1 MSNSK
6 SRRSKSAAT
15 AIPDTTAM
23 DIPFNRLRLS
33 EKNVRNIY
41 DKDAIK
47 QLSESI
53 ATNGLLQS
61 LSVRPIT
68 DEDGSSVSIYEVQA
82 GGRRFRALE
91 LLVKQKRL
99 DTDKPVP
106 CVVKT
111 AGFAE
116 DDSYVENAEREA
128 LHPIDEFRAFKGMI
142 DAGKTEAE
150 VASTHR
156 VSIAF
161 VRQRLRLASASPL
174 LLQAFR
180 DEDIDL
186 DQLMAYCITDDH
198 ARQNSVFERMRDSY
212 DHTART
218 IRRALMENTISSA
231 DPRVR
236 FVTLQAYEKAG
247 GTVERDL
254 FSSSDEGYL
263 TDVELLNTLVF
274 DKLNALAKKH
284 QAKGWKW
291 AQAAVTIPQ
300 SEKWNLDRVFGEEA
314 ELTPKEQKRLDKLN
328 AEVEQLDKL
337 DELTDEQDARRDE
350 LQQQI
355 SALEEKPT
363 VFSAEDMARA
373 GVFISLNQFGDP
385 VIDAGFIK
393 PNDAEKPSAQD
404 DGDNDA
410 DFHANGHANG
420 SDNNA
425 PEDDAP
431 RPLSASLIEDLTSY
445 KTVALRNGIAQDFNV
460 AFTAVVHTL
469 ALSRFYTFSN
479 SKSCLQLK
487 IDTSFPSKAPGLD
500 DWAPTK
506 AIADRDLAWRKLLPK
521 NSADLW
527 NALLLM
533 EHTTLQGLF
542 AHLASLSINATI
554 TPHVRSAESVAHAND
569 LFRALETD
577 MVKAGWT
584 NTVDNYLGR
593 VSKDRILE
601 AVTDARGDETTTL
614 IAHLKKEPMG
624 KEAQRLLEGTGWLP
638 EVLRITESPSVTED
652 EDDRDDAGEQDDV
665 LPAFLNTGDD
675 SAEAAV

>member
-6 SRRSKSAAT
+6 SRRAKGAAT
-15 AIPDTTAM
+15 AIPETTAM
-23 DIPFNRLRLS
+23 GIPFNQLRLS
-33 EKNVRNIY
+33 EKNVRTIY
-41 DKDAIK
+41 DKETVKELA
-47 QLSESI
+47 ESI
-53 ATNGLLQS
+53 ATHGLIQS
-61 LSVRPIT
+61 LGVRPVT
-68 DEDGSSVSIYEVQA
+68 DDNNASSVGMYEIHA
-82 GGRRFRALE
+82 GGRRFRAIE
-91 LLVKQKRL
+91 LLLKQKRIAA
-99 DTDKPVP
+99 DKPIP

-111 AGFAE
+111 DGFAE
-116 DDSYVENAEREA
+116 DDSYVENTQRESM
-128 LHPIDEFRAFKGMI
+128 HPIDEFRAFKTMLDSGRNETDI
-142 DAGKTEAE
+142 
-150 VASTHR
+150 ASTHR

-186 DQLMAYCITDDH
+186 EQLMAYCITDDQS
-198 ARQNSVFERMRDSY
+198 RQESVFERMKDSY
-212 DHTART
+212 DQTART
-218 IRRALMENTISSA
+218 IRRALMENTVQAA

-247 GTVERDL
+247 GIVERDL
-254 FSSSDEGYL
+254 FSSSDDGYL
-263 TDVELLNTLVF
+263 TDVELLNTLVA

-291 AQAAVTIPQ
+291 AQAAVSIPQ

-328 AEVEQLDKL
+328 AEIEQLDKL

-350 LQQQI
+350 LQAQI
-355 SALEEKPT
+355 SALEEKPP
-363 VFSAEDMARA
+363 VFSDNDMARA
-373 GVFISLNQFGDP
+373 GVFISLNQFGEP

-393 PNDAEKPSAQD
+393 PDDAEQPSEQD
-404 DGDNDA
+404 VDDNEEG
-410 DFHANGHANG
+410 HTNGHANG
-420 SDNNA
+420 ST
-425 PEDDAP
+425 DDASDDDAQ

-445 KTVALRNGIAQDFNV
+445 KTIAARNALAQDFNV
-460 AFTAVVHTL
+460 AFTAVVHTF

-527 NALLLM
+527 SALLLM

-542 AHLASLSINATI
+542 AHLASLSVNATI
-554 TPHVRSAESVAHAND
+554 TPHVRNAESVAHVND

-601 AVTDARGDETTTL
+601 AVTEARGDETTTL
-614 IAHLKKEPMG
+614 IAHLKKDPMG
-624 KEAQRLLEGTGWLP
+624 KEAQRLLENTGWLP
-638 EVLRITESPSVTED
+638 EVLRVTDTASVIEN
-652 EDDRDDAGEQDDV
+652 EDDRDDAGEQDEP
-665 LPAFLNTGDD
+665 LPTFLNAGD
-675 SAEAAV
+675 SATEAAV